1 MDINARATTK
11 IGVVTMGRQINFYML
26 PEDEE
31 EFISY
36 ALQRK
41 GVVMIADPF
50 ESKSPNIISR
60 LPEPF
65 SKPFWHS
72 VYFWN
77 KNINGK
83 LETKYIE
90 KQGYFLIDSLMS
102 SVIEFSRSFTR
113 DNILVRG
120 RIWAQL
126 KYWKG
131 HEIVSKGKDF
141 ENWFNA
147 IARWIRKHYQ
157 KISESEYIGPHALEW
172 KKRGGMLKDALYK
185 FVQ

>member
-1 MDINARATTK
+1 
-11 IGVVTMGRQINFYML
+11 MGRQINFYML
-26 PEDEE
+26 PEYEK

-36 ALQRK
+36 VLQRK
-41 GVVMIADPF
+41 NVAMITVSF
-50 ESKSPNIISR
+50 ESKSPNIISS

-65 SKPFWHS
+65 SEPFWRS
-72 VYFWN
+72 IYFWD
-77 KNINGK
+77 KNIDGK

-90 KQGYFLIDSLMS
+90 KHGYFLIDSLMS
-102 SVIEFSRSFTR
+102 SVIEFSRSFIR
-113 DNILVRG
+113 DNFLVRG

-131 HEIVSKGKDF
+131 NEIVSKGKDF

-157 KISESEYIGPHALEW
+157 KTSELEYIAPHALEW
-172 KKRGGMLKDALYK
+172 KKRGGVLKDALYK
-185 FVQ
+185 SAQ

>member
-11 IGVVTMGRQINFYML
+11 IMVVKMGRQINFYML
-26 PEDEE
+26 PEDEK

-36 ALQRK
+36 VLQRK
-41 GVVMIADPF
+41 DVVMIAAPF
-50 ESKSPNIISR
+50 ESKFPNIISS

-72 VYFWN
+72 VYFWS

-102 SVIEFSRSFTR
+102 PVIEFSRSFMQ
-113 DNILVRG
+113 DNFLVRG

-131 HEIVSKGKDF
+131 NEIVSKGKEF
-141 ENWFNA
+141 ENWFNSMT
-147 IARWIRKHYQ
+147 RWIRKHYQ
-157 KISESEYIGPHALEW
+157 KISELEYIGPYALEW
-172 KKRGGMLKDALYK
+172 KKRGGVLKDTLYK
-185 FVQ
+185 SVQ